1 MAIPE
6 SQLIVWSRVGAQEG
20 SARTYQSI
28 RSALAN
34 HIWPPGMNHSVY
46 LQGSYPNHTNIRGD
60 SDVDIVVET
69 TNVFHHNVPG
79 HLRVQYGLTEPATY
93 SWNDFKAQVRSALVH
108 HFGHAVTDGNKCI
121 KVAGNGHRL
130 NADVVPCTAYRH
142 YHNGTYTEGIT
153 FWTRG
158 WTQIINFPKVHLDHG
173 SQKNRACGD
182 RYKPN
187 VRVFKNAR
195 NATGNDFSSYF
206 LECLLYN
213 VPHWHFGASFDETFE
228 KVLGSLLVADKDGN
242 MSQFLCQ
249 NGVQAMFGTGLH
261 QTNLESA
268 RNLLRSLTY
277 LWANRR

>member
-6 SQLIVWSRVGAQEG
+6 SQLIVWSRGGAQEG

-28 RSALAN
+28 RSALDD
-34 HIWPPGMNHSVY
+34 HTWPPGMNHSVY

-69 TNVFHHNVPG
+69 TNVIHHNVPER
-79 HLRVQYGLTEPATY
+79 LRVQYGLTEPATY
-93 SWNDFKAQVRSALVH
+93 RWNDFKAQVRSALDRR
-108 HFGHAVTDGNKCI
+108 FGHAVTDGNKCI

-130 NADVVPCTAYRH
+130 NADVVPSTTYGH
-142 YHNGTYTEGIT
+142 YHNGTYTKGIT
-153 FWTRG
+153 FWTRA
-158 WTQIINFPKVHLDHG
+158 WVQIINFPKVHLEHG
-173 SQKNRACGD
+173 SQKNLACED

-195 NATGNDFSSYF
+195 NAAGNDFSSYF

-213 VPHWHFGASFDETFE
+213 VPHRYFCARFDETFRN
-228 KVLGSLLVADKDGN
+228 VLVFLLSADKQGN
-242 MSQFLCQ
+242 MSQFPCQ
-249 NGVQAMFGTGLH
+249 NGVQAMFGTGPH
-261 QTNLESA
+261 QTSLESA

-277 LWANRR
+277 LWANWK

>member
-6 SQLIVWSRVGAQEG
+6 SQLIAWSRVGAQQG

-28 RSALAN
+28 RAALAE
-34 HIWPPGMNHSVY
+34 HTWPPRMNHDVY

-69 TNVFHHNVPG
+69 KNVFYHNVPEQ
-79 HLRVQYGLTEPATY
+79 LRVQYGLTERATY
-93 SWNDFKAQVRSALVH
+93 GWNDFKAQVRLALVH
-108 HFGHAVTDGNKCI
+108 RFGHAVTDGNKCI

-142 YHNGTYTEGIT
+142 YHNGTYAEGIT
-153 FWTRG
+153 FWTRDR
-158 WTQIINFPKVHLDHG
+158 TQIINFPKAHLEHG
-173 SQKNRACGD
+173 SQKNLACRD

-195 NATGNDFSSYF
+195 NTAGNDFPSYF

-213 VPHWHFGASFDETFE
+213 VPHDRFGARFNETFWN
-228 KVLGSLLVADKDGN
+228 VLDFLLVADEQGN
-242 MSQFLCQ
+242 MRQFLCQ
-249 NGVQAMFGTGLH
+249 NGVQAMFGTGPH
-261 QTNLESA
+261 QTSLEST
-268 RNLLRSLTY
+268 RNLLRSLTQ
-277 LWANRR
+277 LWDNWR